1 MRAWRPW
8 AERAYAVAM
17 LALLTQGPVLKA
29 WEGSALVRADEIPTA
44 RWITYALAQIPAAA
58 LLLRRGLRREEWR
71 GPIGLLLGFAG
82 WMLASTVWATLA
94 SHTVIEATSLA
105 LTTLAGVWFA
115 LRFRLVEQ
123 LAIVCVAMQPGV
135 LLSWWAV
142 REGWSG
148 ARHPDAGYWIGIYF
162 NRNSLAPPAAV
173 GALAA
178 LGLLWIVAVRRPR
191 PWWPALAAW
200 LAVAAAI
207 DVGTLLRSRSRTAWG
222 AIAAFVV
229 MWVAWTALRQVRR
242 WGLLD
247 GDRLRRVVVPAYL
260 AVAASMVWAFFWLQ
274 HRTAVGV
281 GDDTLSGR
289 AVMWRYS
296 WDGVAR
302 KPLLGWGWLSA
313 WHTELFFKENSLSP
327 YTIGCDV
334 LANCTRWSH
343 SAYMD
348 VLLGGGAIAAA
359 ALLVVV
365 VWSALRSA
373 PLALGETAGQWI
385 PATTWFVLAAGT
397 QETFFVGHHFLWLL
411 LVAALSAGRGA
422 PASAPADPPARPR
435 PSDDRGA

>member
-1 MRAWRPW
+1 M
-8 AERAYAVAM
+8 
-17 LALLTQGPVLKA
+17 
-29 WEGSALVRADEIPTA
+29 
-44 RWITYALAQIPAAA
+44 
-58 LLLRRGLRREEWR
+58 
-71 GPIGLLLGFAG
+71 
-82 WMLASTVWATLA
+82 VWA
-94 SHTVIEATSLA
+94 
-105 LTTLAGVWFA
+105 
-115 LRFRLVEQ
+115 
-123 LAIVCVAMQPGV
+123 
-135 LLSWWAV
+135 
-142 REGWSG
+142 
-148 ARHPDAGYWIGIYF
+148 
-162 NRNSLAPPAAV
+162 
-173 GALAA
+173 
-178 LGLLWIVAVRRPR
+178 
-191 PWWPALAAW
+191 
-200 LAVAAAI
+200 
-207 DVGTLLRSRSRTAWG
+207 
-222 AIAAFVV
+222 
-229 MWVAWTALRQVRR
+229 AWTALRQARR
-242 WGLLD
+242 RGLLD

-260 AVAASMVWAFFWLQ
+260 AVATAMVWAFFWLQ

-296 WDGVAR
+296 WDGVER

-411 LVAALSAGRGA
+411 LAAALSAGRGA
-422 PASAPADPPARPR
+422 PASVPADPPARPR

>member
-8 AERAYAVAM
+8 AERAYAVVM

-178 LGLLWIVAVRRPR
+178 FGLLWIVAVRRPR

-229 MWVAWTALRQVRR
+229 VWAAWTALRQARR
-242 WGLLD
+242 RGLLD

-260 AVAASMVWAFFWLQ
+260 AVATAMVWAFFWLQ

-296 WDGVAR
+296 WDGVER

-327 YTIGCDV
+327 YTIGCEV
-334 LANCTRWSH
+334 ASTCTRWSH

>member
-229 MWVAWTALRQVRR
+229 VWAAWTALRQARR
-242 WGLLD
+242 RGLLD

-260 AVAASMVWAFFWLQ
+260 AVATAMVWAFFWLQ

-296 WDGVAR
+296 WDGVER

-327 YTIGCDV
+327 YTIGCEV
-334 LANCTRWSH
+334 ASTCTRWSH

>member
-1 MRAWRPW
+1 
-8 AERAYAVAM
+8 
-17 LALLTQGPVLKA
+17 
-29 WEGSALVRADEIPTA
+29 
-44 RWITYALAQIPAAA
+44 
-58 LLLRRGLRREEWR
+58 
-71 GPIGLLLGFAG
+71 
-82 WMLASTVWATLA
+82 MLASTVWATLA

-229 MWVAWTALRQVRR
+229 VWAAWTALRQARR
-242 WGLLD
+242 RGLLD

-260 AVAASMVWAFFWLQ
+260 AVATAMVWAFFWLQ

-296 WDGVAR
+296 WDGVER

>member
-229 MWVAWTALRQVRR
+229 VWAAWTALRQARR
-242 WGLLD
+242 RGLLD

-260 AVAASMVWAFFWLQ
+260 AVATAMVWAFFWLQ

-296 WDGVAR
+296 WDGVER

-327 YTIGCDV
+327 YTIGCEV
-334 LANCTRWSH
+334 AATCTRWSH